1 VGFDDDFE
9 AESHRSGRENARSP
23 GADEYGSVDDAYGD
37 EEFEGMSDD
46 DLGAYGVRVDA
57 EGRPESRAQDERPSP
72 DYAGDSWE
80 SEGERRPPARPET
93 SMGQR
98 FGDYPARPGEDRD
111 DPFQRPGESRDDPFA
126 RPGESRSRGDDR
138 DDPFQRPGDDR
149 DDPFQR
155 PGDDRDDP
163 FQRPGDDRD
172 DPFQRPGDDR
182 DDPFQRPGEDDMNRP
197 PDDMYSDDEL
207 GGPITVQELFEMADS
222 GRLPRHALVAPDSKK
237 NVSLG
242 VGESQSY
249 SLSWK
254 NSSSAALTGV
264 EFVSSGQLAADGP
277 PLLTVKEHHPV
288 SVAAGKKAKLQVS
301 IHVPGDALEGS
312 QDTVF
317 VYVLGQTHVVG
328 AIQFTVS
335 FAASRYR

>member
-1 VGFDDDFE
+1 
-9 AESHRSGRENARSP
+9 
-23 GADEYGSVDDAYGD
+23 
-37 EEFEGMSDD
+37 
-46 DLGAYGVRVDA
+46 
-57 EGRPESRAQDERPSP
+57 
-72 DYAGDSWE
+72 
-80 SEGERRPPARPET
+80 
-93 SMGQR
+93 MGQR

-155 PGDDRDDP
+155 PG
-163 FQRPGDDRD
+163 
-172 DPFQRPGDDR
+172 
-182 DDPFQRPGEDDMNRP
+182 EDDMNRP
-197 PDDMYSDDEL
+197 PDDEL

-264 EFVSSGQLAADGP
+264 EFVSSEQLAADGP

-288 SVAAGKKAKLQVS
+288 SVAAGKKAKLQLS

-335 FAASRYR
+335 FAASR